1 MACLTARTHQQI
13 AAAVLKKAS
22 APELFFRQGSENKKF
37 LRQIIDLDGRLQDWR
52 YKMRRVL
59 SQRKKVSHNRFCPAN
74 VFEFSKPIH
83 CTETRSYDA
92 ALLASSSLDSL
103 KRVGSA
109 AAVDTTAAGRRTP
122 ATTPEAR
129 AQMSNDS
136 TRQLIDLRNAVTAK
150 TANFCTGL
158 T

>member
-1 MACLTARTHQQI
+1 MCSLLGLAYCTHPHQI

-22 APELFFRQGSENKKF
+22 APELFFRQGSENKKL

-59 SQRKKVSHNRFCPAN
+59 SQRKNVSHNEFCPAN
-74 VFEFSKPIH
+74 VFEFSKPIL

-92 ALLASSSLDSL
+92 ALLAPSSLDSL

-109 AAVDTTAAGRRTP
+109 AAVDTAAAAGRR
-122 ATTPEAR
+122 R
-129 AQMSNDS
+129 RRLKRGHKCLMI
-136 TRQLIDLRNAVTAK
+136 QLVN
-150 TANFCTGL
+150 
-158 T
+158 

>member
-1 MACLTARTHQQI
+1 MQSAWLGLAYCTHHQI

-59 SQRKKVSHNRFCPAN
+59 SQRKNVSHNGFCPAN

-109 AAVDTTAAGRRTP
+109 AADRELLTP

-129 AQMSNDS
+129 AQKSNDS

>member
-1 MACLTARTHQQI
+1 MCSLLGLLYCTHHQI

-109 AAVDTTAAGRRTP
+109 AAVDTAAAARTP
-122 ATTPEAR
+122 PTTPEAR
-129 AQMSNDS
+129 AQKSNDS
-136 TRQLIDLRNAVTAK
+136 TRQLIDLRNAVT
-150 TANFCTGL
+150 GL
-158 T
+158 PS

>member
-1 MACLTARTHQQI
+1 MCSLLGLAYCTHPHQI

-59 SQRKKVSHNRFCPAN
+59 SQRKNVSHNRFCPAN

-109 AAVDTTAAGRRTP
+109 AAVDTAAAGRRHCVCIEMEFY
-122 ATTPEAR
+122 ADISGESR
-129 AQMSNDS
+129 CNVE
-136 TRQLIDLRNAVTAK
+136 INV
-150 TANFCTGL
+150 
-158 T
+158 